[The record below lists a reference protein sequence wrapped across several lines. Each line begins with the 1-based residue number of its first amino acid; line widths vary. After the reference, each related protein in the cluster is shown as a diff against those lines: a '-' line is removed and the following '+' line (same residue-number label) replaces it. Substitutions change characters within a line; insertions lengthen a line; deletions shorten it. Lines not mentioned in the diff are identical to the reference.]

1 MSGVHGCT
9 LISGIQPARGNQV
22 RNLTV
27 LQPCPAAPIIMGNP
41 CSAPTTQPSPAGLS
55 QRLPRHRACQA
66 ETLLTRTHP
75 FLSAGGAG

>member
-9 LISGIQPARGNQV
+9 LISGIQPARSNQV

-55 QRLPRHRACQA
+55 QRFPRHRACQA